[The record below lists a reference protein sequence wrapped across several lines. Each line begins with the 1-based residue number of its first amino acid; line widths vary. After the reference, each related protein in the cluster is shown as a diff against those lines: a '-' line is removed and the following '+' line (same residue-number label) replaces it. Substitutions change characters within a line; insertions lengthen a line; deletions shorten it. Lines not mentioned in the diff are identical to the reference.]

1 MFQHPVILKDCT
13 NTYVRTDSIAPYKFG
28 CVKIEQAENFVCHV
42 QHFLSAVTQF
52 CLFYSTVFLK
62 VVSDG
67 KR

>member
-1 MFQHPVILKDCT
+1 M
-13 NTYVRTDSIAPYKFG
+13 YVQTALRLISLAV
-28 CVKIEQAENFVCHV
+28 CQIEQAENFVCHV